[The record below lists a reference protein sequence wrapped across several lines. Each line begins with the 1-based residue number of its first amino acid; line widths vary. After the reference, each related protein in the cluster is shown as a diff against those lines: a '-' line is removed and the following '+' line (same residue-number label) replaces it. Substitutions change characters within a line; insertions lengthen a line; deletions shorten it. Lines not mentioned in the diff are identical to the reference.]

1 MMQNTLPSL
10 SLEYIELLQKLIRI
24 PSYSREEASTATCL
38 SRFLEEL
45 GYGPHRSG
53 NNLWLHSRH
62 NQSHKPSILLNSH
75 HDTVK
80 PVASWTRDPFE
91 PTLDSDLLFG
101 LGSNDAG
108 ASLLTQ
114 LATFIYLDQAPSPPA
129 FNLIWSG
136 TAEEE
141 ISGPGGIAS
150 ILDDLGPV
158 DLAIVGE
165 PTQMQ
170 MAIAEKGLMVVDCY
184 AEGVSGHAAR
194 EEGLNAIYQALPDI
208 HWIQNYRFPKIS
220 DLLGP
225 VKVSVTQIKA
235 GTQHNVVPDACHFV
249 LDVRTNELY
258 SNAEVAAFLTSA
270 LNCRVEPRSLR
281 LNSSGIA
288 FEHPF
293 VQKGLGLGLS
303 TYGSPTLS
311 DQALIP
317 YTSIKIGPGDSSR
330 SHTADEFIRVSEMM
344 EGFQIY
350 VQLLENLEL

>member
-1 MMQNTLPSL
+1 MIETLPTL
-10 SLEYIELLQKLIRI
+10 PAEYIELLRKMIRI

-38 SRFLEEL
+38 SRFLEEK
-45 GYGPHRSG
+45 GYQAQRSG
-53 NNLWLHSRH
+53 NNIWLHSRH
-62 NQSHKPSILLNSH
+62 NQSHKPSILFNSH

-80 PVASWTRDPFE
+80 PVSSWTRDPFE

-114 LATFIYLDQAPSPPA
+114 LASFIYLDQAPSEPA
-129 FNLIWSG
+129 YNLIWSG

-150 ILDDLGPV
+150 ILEQIGPI

-194 EEGLNAIYQALPDI
+194 EEGVNAIYKALPDI
-208 HWIQNYRFPKIS
+208 HWIQHYCFPKVS

-225 VKVSVTQIKA
+225 VKVSVTQIQS
-235 GTQHNVVPDACHFV
+235 GTQHNVVPDQCHFV

-258 SNAEVAAFLTSA
+258 NNAEVAEFLSTV

-288 FEHPF
+288 SDHPI
-293 VQKGLGLGLS
+293 VQKGIALGLS

-317 YTSIKIGPGDSSR
+317 YPSLKIGPGDSSR
-330 SHTADEFIRVSEMM
+330 SHTADEFIRISEMQ
-344 EGFQIY
+344 EGFQMY